1 MPAWGSPTFFLIPAD
16 SKNEAAARVEYPDG
30 SGGVIDCLS
39 ERLKFYKFWYYHLV
53 KRSIRQRHTICDCRF
68 GNDNNRRK
76 SGEFPCRQW
85 NKNRESR

>member
-1 MPAWGSPTFFLIPAD
+1 MPAWGSPHILPD
-16 SKNEAAARVEYPDG
+16 SCGQQNEAAARVEYPDG

-76 SGEFPCRQW
+76 KRGVSLPPME
-85 NKNRESR
+85 

>member
-39 ERLKFYKFWYYHLV
+39 ERLKFYKFWDYHLV
-53 KRSIRQRHTICDCRF
+53 KR
-68 GNDNNRRK
+68 
-76 SGEFPCRQW
+76 
-85 NKNRESR
+85 